1 MGSAVYHRSHHQ
13 WLTHFNGKGYCFDEP
28 MGGFEHYNFPIIS
41 LDALGLSY
49 KAYHVQKLEHL
60 YVISVC

>member
-28 MGGFEHYNFPIIS
+28 IGGFEHYSVPIIS
-41 LDALGLSY
+41 VVTLGLTY
-49 KAYHVQKLEHL
+49 KAGS
-60 YVISVC
+60 VIMSINLNISM